1 MTALLLYLLKAGAAG
16 GAAALAAWAL
26 CALSREGSAFFRTN

>member
-1 MTALLLYLLKAGAAG
+1 MTWTRFDRRTFLG

-26 CALSREGSAFFRTN
+26 AMTCRALAIYTDLKE